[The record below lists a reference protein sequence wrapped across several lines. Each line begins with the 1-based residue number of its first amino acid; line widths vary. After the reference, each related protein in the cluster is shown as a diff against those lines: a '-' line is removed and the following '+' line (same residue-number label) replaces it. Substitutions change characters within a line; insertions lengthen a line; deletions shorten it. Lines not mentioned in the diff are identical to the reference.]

1 MSWMSERLQVLLILC
16 GRVCVYV
23 VDLLQIVNYLVVLR
37 VNVPRKHDQAKTQL
51 YHSCG
56 LAVL

>member
-1 MSWMSERLQVLLILC
+1 MSWMSERLQVLIILC
-16 GRVCVYV
+16 VRVCVYV
-23 VDLLQIVNYLVVLR
+23 VDLLHIVTYRAVLR

-51 YHSCG
+51 YHSCW